1 MEGPILR
8 IQKSAE
14 DYLETI
20 LRLTIRNGSVRS
32 IDIATELGFSKP
44 SVSTAMKRLRENG
57 YITVEA
63 HGLIHLTDKGRE
75 IADKIYER
83 HVLLTRYLTDLGVS
97 PDIAEQD
104 ACKIEHILSQETFDR
119 IRIHA
124 ESKRKELQNRPE

>member
-1 MEGPILR
+1 MR

-20 LRLTIRNGSVRS
+20 LRLTVQNGCVRS
-32 IDIATELGFSKP
+32 IDIATEMGFSKP

-57 YITVEA
+57 YITVQA
-63 HGLIHLTDKGRE
+63 HGLIHLTEKGQA

-83 HVLLTRYLTDLGVS
+83 HLLLTRYLTDLGVS
-97 PDIAEQD
+97 PEIAEQD

-119 IRIHA
+119 IRQHA
-124 ESKRKELQNRPE
+124 ESRRLSKD

>member
-1 MEGPILR
+1 MR

-20 LRLTIRNGSVRS
+20 LRLTVQNGCVRS
-32 IDIATELGFSKP
+32 IDIATEMGFSKP

-57 YITVEA
+57 YITVQA
-63 HGLIHLTDKGRE
+63 HGLIHLTEKGQA

-83 HVLLTRYLTDLGVS
+83 HLLLTRYLTDLGVS
-97 PDIAEQD
+97 PEIAEQD

-119 IRIHA
+119 IRQHA
-124 ESKRKELQNRPE
+124 EFRRLSKD